1 MVGDGFGLTWR
12 AMEDREDGEME
23 ISERRQQLW
32 EGRNRECEKGI
43 IIWCSI
49 DAMGALGG
57 CRGLSL
63 HDY

>member
-1 MVGDGFGLTWR
+1 
-12 AMEDREDGEME
+12 MEDREDGEME

-32 EGRNRECEKGI
+32 EGRNRECGKGI